1 MDQFGLRFPIFS
13 TDVWQGLAQ
22 VAPLLVTAIP
32 LGIYNFTEAMNNV
45 ESASAAGDNYN
56 LRKVLLADGLGAIVG
71 SMLGSPFPPA
81 VYIGHPGWKAVGGR
95 IGYSLAT
102 GVAIAL
108 VCFLGLT
115 ALLLA
120 LIPLV
125 AILPILLYIG
135 LVIGAQAFQ
144 ASPSKHAPAVVLAL
158 IPNIAEWAKTQIDGA
173 LNAAGTSASQVG
185 MAKLAGTGV
194 LYSGLESLG
203 GGSVLAG
210 MVLGAIAV
218 YVIDNKMRHAAGW
231 AFAGAVLSYIGLIH
245 GAQLGWGVSPL
256 VSLGYVMFG
265 ITCIVLMRG
274 QSSAPAGH

>member
-1 MDQFGLRFPIFS
+1 
-13 TDVWQGLAQ
+13 
-22 VAPLLVTAIP
+22 
-32 LGIYNFTEAMNNV
+32 V
-45 ESASAAGDNYN
+45 ESAAAAGDSYN
-56 LRKVLLADGLGAIVG
+56 LRHVLLADGTGAVIG
-71 SMLGSPFPPA
+71 SALGSPFPPA

-102 GVAIAL
+102 GLAIAL

-120 LIPLV
+120 IIPLV

-144 ASPSKHAPAVVLAL
+144 ASPARHAPAIVLAL

-173 LNAAGTSASQVG
+173 LGAAGTSVAAIG
-185 MAKLAGTGV
+185 LGKLAGFGV
-194 LYSGLESLG
+194 LYKGLESVG

-218 YVIDNKMRHAAGW
+218 CVIDDKMRQAAAW
-231 AFAGAVLSYIGLIH
+231 ALAGAVLSFIGLIH
-245 GAQLGWGVSPL
+245 GAQLGWAVSPL
-256 VSLGYVMFG
+256 VSLGYVMFAA
-265 ITCIVLMRG
+265 TCFVLMRG
-274 QSSAPAGH
+274 QMQPRVMPEPELKAT